1 MNLVSRAQTWL
12 ALPFVLLWIV
22 SGVSPASAEKPEER
36 LDGQPIVRIVFDR
49 INIFD
54 TSQPEVDKWFYR
66 AANSLHII
74 SKEPFLRSML
84 LFTEGDLYSQHQANE
99 SARILRGLGFI
110 NPCEI
115 TATPVEGGVEVNVE
129 THDQWTLQV
138 GANAGVFG
146 NRKSWGIEFQETN
159 FLGRGKKLDVE
170 YESDVERD
178 SITFGYFDPNIRGTR
193 WRTELRYADLTD
205 GFLERVMVDRP
216 FYSLATRRAWG
227 GIWERG
233 ELTQYLYSLADPVV
247 SGPAMSTK
255 AEVWYG
261 MRTLSNEA
269 VTRRLSFGFTHDHT
283 TFQQWTWEDTDEL
296 YPTPEDRLVD
306 GPFVRF
312 ERVKDN
318 FHVVEGFRAWN
329 IQEDVAMGPN
339 VSVGATI
346 SLPAFGG
353 DKDRYIFD
361 GRLDV
366 GFRSGNWLALTEA
379 WFEGRID
386 DGDPANWVVGVSAG
400 AAQLGRRGFQFRVLY
415 ENSYNLDRDRQLPLG
430 AEMGLRGWS
439 PLYFDGT
446 GRALANAQWRTLVVS
461 DLFHVLALGFEVFVD
476 AGATWDPRVGPDTDG
491 LRMDAGVGLIL
502 GLQTIGLSN
511 VARIEIGFPDDNSGS
526 TLIITTSALF

>member
-1 MNLVSRAQTWL
+1 MV
-12 ALPFVLLWIV
+12 V
-22 SGVSPASAEKPEER
+22 PAVAADPAAETE
-36 LDGQPIVRIVFDR
+36 GQPIVRIVFDR
-49 INIFD
+49 FNIFD
-54 TSQPEVDKWFYR
+54 TSQPELDKWFYR
-66 AANSLHII
+66 AANSLHIV
-74 SKEPFLRSML
+74 SKESFVRSML
-84 LFTEGDLYSQHQANE
+84 LFTEGDPYSQQLADE

-110 NPCEI
+110 NPVEI
-115 TATPVEGGVEVNVE
+115 TATPVEGGVDVSVE

-138 GANAGVFG
+138 GASAGIFG
-146 NRKSWGIEFQETN
+146 NRQSWGIEFQETN

-193 WRTELRYADLTD
+193 WRTELRYADLSD

-216 FYSLATRRAWG
+216 FYSLATDRAWG

-247 SGPAMSTK
+247 SGPARSTK

-261 MRTLSNEA
+261 LRTLSSDA
-269 VTRRLSFGFTHDHT
+269 VTRRLSFGFNHHHT
-283 TFQQWTWEDTDEL
+283 TFNDWSWEDTGEA
-296 YPTPEDRLVD
+296 YQTPDDRLVD
-306 GPFVRF
+306 GPFLRF
-312 ERVKDN
+312 ERVKNKFD
-318 FHVVEGFRAWN
+318 VVEGFRAWN

-339 VSVGATI
+339 LSLAATV

-353 DKDRYIFD
+353 DMDRYLFD
-361 GRLDV
+361 GRLDM
-366 GFRSGNWLALTEA
+366 GFRRGNWLALTEV

-400 AAQLGRRGFQFRVLY
+400 AAQLGQRGFQFRVLF
-415 ENSYNLDRDRQLPLG
+415 ENSYELDGDRQLPLG
-430 AEMGLRGWS
+430 AEIGLRGWS

-446 GRALANAQWRTLVVS
+446 GRALANAQWRMLLAPN
-461 DLFHVLALGFEVFVD
+461 LFNVLAVGFEVFVD

-491 LRMDAGVGLIL
+491 VRMDAGVGLIL

-511 VARIEIGFPDDNSGS
+511 IARIEIGFPDDNSGS
-526 TLIITTSALF
+526 TLIITTQALF